1 VERLSKLPD
10 ARAATRRDAFL
21 LALCASK
28 KLSYPDRSEY
38 AALETTAMR
47 EVTRSMESDGSFL
60 TWLPEQCWQGGVP
73 PPPPDVSL
81 KSPKEAYV
89 EVASA
94 WQRIQSNL
102 FMAQL
107 ESSLYHDLIP
117 DIFVNAFES
126 GEMREDELAWKLR
139 AVRSIVMAGKR
150 DRCATIGVYEDVA

>member
-1 VERLSKLPD
+1 MRPRATRDLRGAD

-73 PPPPDVSL
+73 PPPMP
-81 KSPKEAYV
+81 EYV
-89 EVASA
+89 RVREVPPPPMMMGMQPPAH
-94 WQRIQSNL
+94 
-102 FMAQL
+102 M
-107 ESSLYHDLIP
+107 P
-117 DIFVNAFES
+117 P
-126 GEMREDELAWKLR
+126 
-139 AVRSIVMAGKR
+139 VMMPPPPPVMMPPPLVQVPPPPPR
-150 DRCATIGVYEDVA
+150 